1 MVAPARR
8 ISLAVSRRPWMYW
21 AGVAALAVL
30 TGISVQHITK
40 PASSAAACRP
50 AVARTTT
57 ALVGTHGLAVPLGDP
72 ALPLHAGDRVD
83 IVGVATNM
91 SVISVSETA
100 AVVAVKDADVDAVVA
115 AVRNHGTTLAL
126 VQLRP
131 A

>member
-1 MVAPARR
+1 MVAPTRR
-8 ISLAVSRRPWMYW
+8 ISLALSSRPWLYW
-21 AGVAALAVL
+21 AGVLVLAIL
-30 TGISVQHITK
+30 TGVSVQNLTR
-40 PASSAAACRP
+40 PASAAASCQP
-50 AVARTTT
+50 ALTT
-57 ALVGTHGLAVPLGDP
+57 ATALLGTRGLAVPLGDP

-91 SVISVSETA
+91 SVLTVSDTA

-126 VQLRP
+126 VQRP